1 MAKGKKGRNTKP
13 ELSIEPE
20 EFLDWSGAPNPAKG
34 LLRHRVLSHSEQ
46 VELAKRISEGDREAR
61 EAMIAANLRLV
72 FHWAKRYQSYADL
85 DDLIQEGTIGLMRAV
100 DKFEWER
107 GFKFST
113 YATWWIRQ
121 ALQRAIDK
129 TQFSE
134 ISLDQPVGE
143 DETTS
148 LGELAAGQD
157 VGFEDDIESEILA
170 KDLRQAIEEL
180 PEAERDVIK
189 LRFGID
195 GRPPK
200 SLESVA
206 KELNLGIRRVR
217 RIEREALSH
226 LRGKKELAQLSLSA

>member
-1 MAKGKKGRNTKP
+1 MSTKAEQLDHKKQISIDP
-13 ELSIEPE
+13 EDFI
-20 EFLDWSGAPNPAKG
+20 DWSGAPNPAKG
-34 LLRHRVLSHSEQ
+34 LLRHRVLSHAEQ
-46 VELAKRISEGDREAR
+46 VELAKKISEGDQEAR

-129 TQFSE
+129 NQFSE

-143 DETTS
+143 DESTS
-148 LGELAAGQD
+148 LGELAAGQE
-157 VGFEDDIESEILA
+157 VGFEDDVESYIIA
-170 KDLRQAIEEL
+170 RDLKKAIEEL
-180 PEAERDVIK
+180 PEEERSVIK

-195 GRPPK
+195 GRAPK

-226 LRGKKELAQLSLSA
+226 LRAKKELSSLSLSA